1 MKVVPLLESLKKNK
15 NFNKALSERM
25 EKIFYTDQDIKSFIK
40 KKQTR
45 DYEIHN
51 KNNKEN
57 IKKIE
62 EIKQNINKK
71 EYEDIK
77 DNILILSNLFKSSLK
92 EIYIQYISFNQK
104 DKLPKIFETLENL
117 GDRQRKEGKDDDYIG
132 ELYKVA
138 SDLVY
143 NVKK

>member
-1 MKVVPLLESLKKNK
+1 MKVVPLIESLKKNK

-62 EIKQNINKK
+62 EIKQNIIKK
-71 EYEDIK
+71 NMK
-77 DNILILSNLFKSSLK
+77 ILKI
-92 EIYIQYISFNQK
+92 IY
-104 DKLPKIFETLENL
+104 
-117 GDRQRKEGKDDDYIG
+117 
-132 ELYKVA
+132 
-138 SDLVY
+138 
-143 NVKK
+143 